1 MSEEIDDLTFEVSS
15 TSADSVETDN
25 GSRTFPDDVYKLNDP
40 LNTYKAY
47 TSEQICAAY
56 PSGPLASCRK
66 CRATYAID
74 PLAMEYATGEHVVGG
89 YKEKGLVYPARV
101 VYVGDA
107 NFTPDDQDELPWNIA
122 AAMTPE
128 AVASWST
135 QQNTSQRVRGSS
147 NSSVE

>member
-1 MSEEIDDLTFEVSS
+1 MSEELDDLTFETSS
-15 TSADSVETDN
+15 MSADFVDTGN
-25 GSRTFPDDVYKLNDP
+25 GSRTFPDDVYRLNEP
-40 LNTYKAY
+40 LNAYKSY
-47 TSEQICAAY
+47 TREQVTTAY
-56 PSGPLASCRK
+56 PFGPLASCRK

-74 PLAMEYATGEHVVGG
+74 PLAMEYATGEHMAGG

-101 VYVGDA
+101 VNVGDA

-122 AAMTPE
+122 AAMTSE
-128 AVASWST
+128 AVASWGT